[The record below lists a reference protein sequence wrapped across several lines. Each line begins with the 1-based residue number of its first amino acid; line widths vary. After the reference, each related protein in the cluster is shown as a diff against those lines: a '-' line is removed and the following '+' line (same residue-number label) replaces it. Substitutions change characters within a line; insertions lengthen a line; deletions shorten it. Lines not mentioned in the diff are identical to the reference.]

1 MHTHFLLREDKKD
14 SAGRCPVHFIAYFN
28 SLRLKYAT
36 GEKCKPTE
44 WNADKQK
51 FRSAYPLAEEANLY
65 LARLTTD
72 ALA

>member
-1 MHTHFLLREDKKD
+1 MNTQFILRKDKKD

-44 WNADKQK
+44 
-51 FRSAYPLAEEANLY
+51 
-65 LARLTTD
+65 
-72 ALA
+72 